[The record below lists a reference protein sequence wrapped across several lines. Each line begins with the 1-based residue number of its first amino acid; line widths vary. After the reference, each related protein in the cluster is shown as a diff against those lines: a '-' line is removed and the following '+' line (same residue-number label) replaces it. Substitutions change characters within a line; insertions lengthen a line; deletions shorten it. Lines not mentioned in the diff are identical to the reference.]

1 MESYA
6 VEQMR
11 SQEEAEERA
20 LSRAAADLRLGDR
33 ARLPQGGALPPP
45 APIAASGP
53 ADIARQTSAA
63 GPQAR
68 IVWGSFERNT
78 GTWCPYPDP
87 EKIEAAYARGD
98 ASIFLPECFNAHVHF
113 DRAGQVAHHHQKT
126 AAVGAMPAG

>member
-11 SQEEAEERA
+11 SQQEAEERA
-20 LSRAAADLRLGDR
+20 LSRAAAGLQLGDR
-33 ARLPQGGALPPP
+33 ARRPQGGALPPP
-45 APIAASGP
+45 APTASAAP
-53 ADIARQTSAA
+53 ADVARQMSAV
-63 GPQAR
+63 GQQAR

-98 ASIFLPECFNAHVHF
+98 ASIFLPECFNAHV
-113 DRAGQVAHHHQKT
+113 RRVALHLNLSFTLASPKT
-126 AAVGAMPAG
+126 